1 MLCALG
7 FEMCFNFFLKKGELP
22 GKKKSRFGG
31 ITHIDV
37 R

>member
-7 FEMCFNFFLKKGELP
+7 FEMYLNFFFKGELP

-31 ITHIDV
+31 INLIEG